1 MKISI
6 ELGATAT
13 PRELHLLKSL
23 VTFYSTSEV
32 PAGVG
37 AGVALGL
44 ARIAPEDNPATGT
57 PSAIDVQADN
67 AAAIFGGQQS
77 QPVHEVAAPLEGA
90 PAVPAVPSPTISD
103 ASPLTPAG
111 APERDVRGLPWDA
124 RIHSGTKAVN
134 ADGTWRQRR
143 GLNDPALVKRVE
155 AELQQIV
162 SAPAPAA
169 VVPPPPTV
177 AELQQSMAAPA
188 PAVVPP
194 PPQPTITMAAAQAGI
209 PQPPATA
216 APELTFAALMQEA
229 TKHIAAQKLT
239 REELDGCAM
248 AAGLPTLVSAVQRPD
263 LLPAIQR
270 EMHAIVASK
279 G

>member
-169 VVPPPPTV
+169 VVPPPP
-177 AELQQSMAAPA
+177 
-188 PAVVPP
+188 
-194 PPQPTITMAAAQAGI
+194 QPTITMAAAQAGI